1 MGKSIGK
8 LTKEKVLGTLRQRY
22 TSATKGDKGRILD
35 EFVAVAG
42 CHRKHAVRLLGATVE
57 EDGVGTPVQ
66 SVGRRIYDDAVKEA
80 LTFLWEASDRICGK
94 RLKAVLPEL
103 VAALERHGHL
113 QLDPEV
119 RTRLKSVSAATID
132 RMLAPIRRKA
142 KGRTK
147 RRAAKKASKEVAF
160 RTFADWHDPVP
171 GYLEV
176 DFVAHCGGSMVGSFI
191 HSLSATDVCTGWIEA
206 VPLLAREQSVVVE
219 ALKVIHRQLPVPVL
233 GIDSDNDSAFING
246 TVIDYC
252 RANGVEFTRSRPYR
266 KNDQAWIEQKNG
278 AVIRRFVGYDR
289 FSGMVAGQALAHLFG
304 AVRLYVNYFQPSFKL
319 LEKWRDG
326 SKIRKRYDTPT
337 TPCDRLL
344 AHEAVSEEVKRA
356 LMEERAQLDPLELL
370 HLIRQTQ
377 GALAAMNGSAADAL
391 ERESLDRFLEALPGL
406 WRAGEVRPTHRKQ
419 SNKRRYWRTRKDPF
433 EGDWPRILEW
443 LQSEPDA
450 TAKSLFTRLMASNP
464 EKYSS
469 GQLRTLQRRVR
480 EWRNIMA
487 KRLVLCSFN
496 SVKELT
502 PLGRAVEQESVG
514 NILE

>member
-1 MGKSIGK
+1 MGKSISK
-8 LTKEKVLGTLRQRY
+8 RTKEELLGTLRQRY
-22 TSATKGDKGRILD
+22 AAGTKADKGRILD
-35 EFVAVAG
+35 EFMAVAG
-42 CHRKHAVRLLGATVE
+42 CHRKHAVRLLGATVG
-57 EDGVGTPVQ
+57 EDAAEQRTPA
-66 SVGRRIYDDAVKEA
+66 VGRRVYDDAVKEA
-80 LTFLWEASDRICGK
+80 LIVVWEASDRICGK
-94 RLKAVLPEL
+94 RLKAVLPEF

-119 RTRLKSVSAATID
+119 RTRLLRVSAATID

-142 KGRTK
+142 KGRPR
-147 RRAAKKASKEVAF
+147 RRATKKASKKVAV
-160 RTFADWHDPVP
+160 RTFADWQNPVP

-176 DFVAHCGGSMVGSFI
+176 DFVAHCGGSMAGSFI

-219 ALKVIHRQLPVPVL
+219 ALKVVHRKLPIPVL

-252 RANGVEFTRSRPYR
+252 RSAGIEFTRSRPYR

-289 FSGMVAGQALAHLFG
+289 FAGMVAGQALAQLFG
-304 AVRLYVNYFQPSFKL
+304 AVRLYVNFFQPSFKL
-319 LEKWRDG
+319 LKKWRDG
-326 SKIRKRYDTPT
+326 AKIRKLYDKPT

-344 AHEAVSEEVKRA
+344 AHKAVSEDAKRA
-356 LMEERAQLDPLELL
+356 LMKERSQLDPLELL

-391 ERESLDRFLEALPGL
+391 ERESLDRFLEALPRL
-406 WRAGEVRPTHRKQ
+406 WQAGEVRPTHRKQ
-419 SNKRRYWRTRKDPF
+419 SAKPRYWRTRKDPF
-433 EGDWPRILEW
+433 EGDWPMILEW
-443 LQSEPDA
+443 LQNEPDA
-450 TAKSLFTRLMASNP
+450 TAKSLFERLMTAEP
-464 EKYSS
+464 ERYSS

-487 KRLVLCSFN
+487 RRLVLG
-496 SVKELT
+496 SVKGVEEIT
-502 PLGRAVEQESVG
+502 PLGKAVEQELVG
-514 NILE
+514 NIFE